1 MEKRFALMLPRKS
14 FSTLVIGLVLVALGL
29 LTQSVMPVWGRV
41 AYQAAAAGS
50 YTPENFNVNL
60 AGYYLVA
67 GVIVFLG
74 MVDVYASWQRS
85 TNHDV

>member
-1 MEKRFALMLPRKS
+1 MLPRKS
-14 FSTLVIGLVLVALGL
+14 FSTLVAGLVLVALGL

-50 YTPENFNVNL
+50 YTPDDFHVNL

-67 GVIVFLG
+67 CVIVILG
-74 MVDVYASWQRS
+74 LVDLYASWQRGA
-85 TNHDV
+85 THDT

>member
-14 FSTLVIGLVLVALGL
+14 FSTLVTGLVLVALGL

-67 GVIVFLG
+67 GVIVVLG
-74 MVDVYASWQRS
+74 LVDLYANWRREA
-85 TNHDV
+85 NNDA